1 MLNIA
6 ASFPNV
12 TIDSGAL
19 TYRQRYPFSLAKE
32 KLHEAVEI
40 VGADKIAW
48 GSDYPRPGLV
58 ADASYKQ
65 QLEFI
70 TIECDFL
77 TEEQRQQILGGTAL
91 RVYQWD

>member
-1 MLNIA
+1 MATSSNVYLN
-6 ASFPNV
+6 
-12 TIDSGAL
+12 SGGL
-19 TYRQRYPFSLAKE
+19 TFRHRYPFVEPQK
-32 KLHEAVEI
+32 KLRRALEMLRAE
-40 VGADKIAW
+40 KIAW

-77 TEEQRQQILGGTAL
+77 TEKERERIVGGTVL
-91 RVYQWD
+91 DVYQWET